1 MDPDHL
7 HIPHHKHGK
16 RLLGRIGV
24 LAGSINWFGLPKH
37 GRPMTGRHWVQWF
50 GPCRKTWS
58 HMAMVHS
65 RDGSRRHTTSSKPM
79 RTTTGIA
86 ATNSCRG
93 DSESRS
99 RDHTSSVHAYSSA
112 DMYRKSC
119 MSDIYVYAPMYIY
132 IYIHIHI
139 STIAYLHVCML
150 KNGLMHSGTQSECVL
165 HAYEH
170 ICTCPYIYIYI

>member
-1 MDPDHL
+1 
-7 HIPHHKHGK
+7 
-16 RLLGRIGV
+16 
-24 LAGSINWFGLPKH
+24 
-37 GRPMTGRHWVQWF
+37 
-50 GPCRKTWS
+50 
-58 HMAMVHS
+58 MVHS

-86 ATNSCRG
+86 ARNSCRG

-119 MSDIYVYAPMYIY
+119 MSDIYVYAPIY
-132 IYIHIHI
+132 IYIHI

-150 KNGLMHSGTQSECVL
+150 KNGLIHSGTQSVCVL
-165 HAYEH
+165 LD
-170 ICTCPYIYIYI
+170 ISLYI